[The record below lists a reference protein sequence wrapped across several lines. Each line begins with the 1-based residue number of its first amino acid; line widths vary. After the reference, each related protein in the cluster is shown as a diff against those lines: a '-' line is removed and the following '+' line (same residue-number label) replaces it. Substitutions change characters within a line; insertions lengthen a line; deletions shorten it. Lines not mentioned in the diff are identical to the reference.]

1 MFAEPIVRPILTFP
15 AKLAR
20 FNWPFLAVITLL
32 AAIGVATLYSAEG
45 TWDPWAKQHATRFCF
60 GLGLLFLVALVDMRI
75 WFRLAY
81 PLYAVSLALLIV
93 IMMIGT
99 TVNGAKSWLTLGPI
113 NFQPSEAMKIVLVLA
128 LAHYYQKLA
137 PENVSKPLALVAPV
151 LMVLVPVALIL
162 SEPDLGTAAIVAA
175 VGAGV
180 IFFAGVSWVYFM
192 TAIIGVWAALPF
204 VWNSLRDYQKERL
217 LTFVDP
223 SRDPSGAGY
232 HITQSKIALG
242 SGGYEGQGFMH
253 GTQAKLDFLPE
264 KHTDFI
270 FTMFAEEHGFVG
282 AIALL
287 SLFIILLMFI
297 SFMALRCRSR
307 FGKLLAGGAGVGLF
321 VYVFINVAM
330 VIGLVPVVG
339 VPLPLVSFGGSAMI
353 TVMIALGLVLNA
365 HIHRRETFS
374 DRARRAS

>member
-1 MFAEPIVRPILTFP
+1 MFAEPLTRPILSFP

-32 AAIGVATLYSAEG
+32 VAIGVATLYSAEG
-45 TWDPWAKQHATRFCF
+45 AWHPWAKQHATRFCF
-60 GLGLLFLVALVDMRI
+60 GLGLLFLVALVDMRT
-75 WFRLAY
+75 WFRFAY

-93 IMMIGT
+93 VAVIGT
-99 TVNGAKSWLTLGPI
+99 TVNGAKSWLSFGPI
-113 NFQPSEAMKIVLVLA
+113 NFQPSEAMKIALVLA
-128 LAHYYQKLA
+128 LAHYYQTLSAEK
-137 PENVSKPLALVAPV
+137 VSRPLALVIPM
-151 LMVLVPVALIL
+151 LMVLVPVALVL

-180 IFFAGVSWVYFM
+180 IFFAGVSWVYFVS
-192 TAIIGVWAALPF
+192 AIIGAWAVLPF

-223 SRDPSGAGY
+223 SRDPSGSGY

-242 SGGYEGQGFMH
+242 AGGYEGQGFMQ
-253 GTQAKLDFLPE
+253 GMQAKLDFLPE

-282 AIALL
+282 AMALL
-287 SLFIILLMFI
+287 SLFVILLMFI
-297 SFMALRCRSR
+297 SFMALRCKSR
-307 FGKLLAGGAGVGLF
+307 FGKLLAAGAGVGLF

-353 TVMIALGLVLNA
+353 TVMISMGLVLNA
-365 HIHRRETFS
+365 QIHRRETFA
-374 DRARRAS
+374 DRAPRPH

>member
-1 MFAEPIVRPILTFP
+1 MFAEPVVRPILTFP

-81 PLYAVSLALLIV
+81 PLYAVTLALLIV

-128 LAHYYQKLA
+128 LAHYYQKLS

-151 LMVLVPVALIL
+151 LMVFVPVALIL

-307 FGKLLAGGAGVGLF
+307 FGKLLAAGAGVGLF

-374 DRARRAS
+374 DRARRTS